1 MIPPRPSVWLPA
13 LLLLAIL
20 SPAAR
25 AAGLFVSSVH
35 TASVLE
41 YDGTTGAF
49 VKTFASGGGLNGP
62 FGLVFGPNGDLFV
75 SSSNTDAVLEY
86 DGTTGAF
93 VKSFVSPRQRRAGFS
108 HRPGVR
114 SQRRPVRQQL
124 RRPPTLCWDN

>member
-41 YDGTTGAF
+41 YDSTTGAF

-86 DGTTGAF
+86 NGTTGAF
-93 VKSFVSPRQRRAGFS
+93 VKSFVSPGSGGLVF
-108 HRPGVR
+108 
-114 SQRRPVRQQL
+114 
-124 RRPPTLCWDN
+124 PTGLVFGLNGDLFVSSFGGPDTVLG